1 MTYQVKLQDFEG
13 PLDLLLHLIRKNEL
27 DIYAIRVSDIAN
39 QYLEYVEVMQQLNLD
54 GVGDFLV
61 MAATLAYH
69 KSRMLLPVPDEGQD
83 ADEENGV
90 ESLEDL
96 RRRLLEYQRFKEA
109 AFQLQERGLL
119 NRDVFRVR
127 LGEEASAASEASAG
141 EVPLKATLFDLL
153 DAFQRVLKR
162 APAETVHEVLP
173 DRIRVADRMMEML
186 DLLAARKSML
196 FEEFFEGA
204 PSRPQIVATFLALL
218 ELVRMRVIQ
227 AVQVE
232 PFGPIHLKLL
242 VDEDS
247 EARERLK
254 EDLGSDEYE

>member
-69 KSRMLLPVPDEGQD
+69 KSRMLLPFPDEGQD

-127 LGEEASAASEASAG
+127 LGEEASAG
-141 EVPLKATLFDLL
+141 EVLLKATLFDLL

-232 PFGPIHLKLL
+232 PYGPIHLKLL

-254 EDLGSDEYE
+254 KDLGSDEYE

>member
-69 KSRMLLPVPDEGQD
+69 KSRMLLPVPGEGED
-83 ADEENGV
+83 TDEEEGV
-90 ESLEDL
+90 ESLEAL
-96 RRRLLEYQRFKEA
+96 HRRLLEYQRFKEA

-119 NRDVFRVR
+119 DRDVFRVR
-127 LGEEASAASEASAG
+127 LGEEASVASAG
-141 EVPLKATLFDLL
+141 SEMPLKATLFDLL

-162 APAETVHEVLP
+162 APAEAVHEVLP
-173 DRIRVADRMMEML
+173 DRIRVADRMMEVL
-186 DLLAARKSML
+186 DLLSARKSML
-196 FEEFFEGA
+196 FEELFEGA
-204 PSRPQIVATFLALL
+204 PTRPQIVATFLALL

-227 AVQVE
+227 AVQME
-232 PFGPIHLKLL
+232 PFGPICLKLL
-242 VDEDS
+242 VDEGPQT
-247 EARERLK
+247 REKLK
-254 EDLGSDEYE
+254 EDLGSDEFD

>member
-39 QYLEYVEVMQQLNLD
+39 QYLEYVEVMQKLNLD

-69 KSRMLLPVPDEGQD
+69 KSRMLLPVSAEGQD
-83 ADEENGV
+83 TDDENGV

-96 RRRLLEYQRFKEA
+96 HRRLLEYQRFKEA
-109 AFQLQERGLL
+109 ACRLQERGLL

-127 LGEEASAASEASAG
+127 LGEEASGAAAG
-141 EVPLKATLFDLL
+141 DEVPLRATLFDLL

-173 DRIRVADRMMEML
+173 DRIRVADRMMEVL
-186 DLLAARKSML
+186 DLLSARKSML
-196 FEEFFEGA
+196 FEDLFEGA

-227 AVQVE
+227 AVQTA
-232 PFGPIHLKLL
+232 PFGPIHLELL

-247 EARERLK
+247 DAREKLK

>member
-69 KSRMLLPVPDEGQD
+69 KSRMLLPVPEEGQD
-83 ADEENGV
+83 TEEEDGV
-90 ESLEDL
+90 ESLEAL
-96 RRRLLEYQRFKEA
+96 HRRLLEYQRFKEA

-119 NRDVFRVR
+119 DRDVFRVR
-127 LGEEASAASEASAG
+127 LSEEASVASAG
-141 EVPLKATLFDLL
+141 SEMPLKATLFDLL

-173 DRIRVADRMMEML
+173 DRIRVADRMMEVL
-186 DLLAARKSML
+186 DLLSVRKSML
-196 FEEFFEGA
+196 FEELFEEA
-204 PSRPQIVATFLALL
+204 PSRPQVVATFLALL
-218 ELVRMRVIQ
+218 ELVRMRVIE
-227 AVQVE
+227 AVQME
-232 PFGPIHLKLL
+232 CFGPIYLKLL
-242 VDEDS
+242 VDEGP
-247 EARERLK
+247 ETREKLK
-254 EDLGSDEYE
+254 EDLESDEFD

>member
-39 QYLEYVEVMQQLNLD
+39 QYLEYVQVMQQLNLD

-69 KSRMLLPVPDEGQD
+69 KSRMLLPVPEDGQD
-83 ADEENGV
+83 TEEEDGV

-96 RRRLLEYQRFKEA
+96 HRRLLEYQRFKEA
-109 AFQLQERGLL
+109 AFQLQDRGLL
-119 NRDVFRVR
+119 NRDVFHVR
-127 LGEEASAASEASAG
+127 LGEEASATPAG
-141 EVPLKATLFDLL
+141 EDAPLKATLFDLL

-186 DLLAARKSML
+186 DLLSARKSML
-196 FEEFFEGA
+196 FEDFFERA
-204 PSRPQIVATFLALL
+204 PSRQEIVATFLALL

-227 AVQVE
+227 AFQAE

-242 VDEDS
+242 VEEDS
-247 EARERLK
+247 EAREKLK
-254 EDLGSDEYE
+254 EGMGSDEYE